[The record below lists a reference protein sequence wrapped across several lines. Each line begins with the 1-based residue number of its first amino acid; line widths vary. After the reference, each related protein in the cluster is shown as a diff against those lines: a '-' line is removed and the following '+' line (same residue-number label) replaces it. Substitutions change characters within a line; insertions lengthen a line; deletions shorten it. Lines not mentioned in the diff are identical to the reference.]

1 MLDYNDLNDDEK
13 RTLKSF
19 LGIERMHQYYLEDN
33 NVLLMDEKELFEY
46 IYMYDLK
53 KIKDAINFIEEIVKL
68 EITTEDS
75 NKTIMQKILQKN
87 SKVCKLGDKHYAYK
101 ES

>member
-1 MLDYNDLNDDEK
+1 
-13 RTLKSF
+13 
-19 LGIERMHQYYLEDN
+19 MHQYYLEDN

-53 KIKDAINFIEEIVKL
+53 KIKDAFNFIDKIVNL
-68 EITTEDS
+68 EITAEDS

-87 SKVCKLGDKHYAYK
+87 NNVCKLGDKHYAYK

>member
-1 MLDYNDLNDDEK
+1 MLNLWWKK
-13 RTLKSF
+13 R
-19 LGIERMHQYYLEDN
+19 Q
-33 NVLLMDEKELFEY
+33 
-46 IYMYDLK
+46 
-53 KIKDAINFIEEIVKL
+53 

-101 ES
+101 GKLNIGYRV